1 MDAAEGIV
9 VVDEIS
15 TPLPLLFKEERW
27 EATAGTTRNST
38 NSELSLPLM
47 TTLSAAG
54 SELHKYPCPTVV
66 QYQGSQKQTN
76 QLLITIKHPIFIL
89 TWAWH
94 QNEKEN
100 SLGLG
105 LNKQAQSKV
114 SPPAWVVAVSGS
126 STAPTCFKKS

>member
-1 MDAAEGIV
+1 MNAAEGMA

-15 TPLPLLFKEERW
+15 TPLLPLLKEERG

-89 TWAWH
+89 T
-94 QNEKEN
+94 
-100 SLGLG
+100 
-105 LNKQAQSKV
+105 
-114 SPPAWVVAVSGS
+114 
-126 STAPTCFKKS
+126 